1 MEDVNDIELI
11 IKKGSSLVVIESY
24 EEPRVLEL
32 CTRLAIKTFTALY
45 SWRCTTGLQNGVL
58 ESPLVGGTSSDHT
71 SLENRSAILTKPA
84 ELLASIREKNE
95 SGIYVLC
102 DFHVYFDEPDVVRGL
117 KDIALYADKSI
128 TLILL
133 SHALSLPPEI
143 HRYSTRFQLRFPSEN
158 KIRRIVLDEIREWQ
172 KQHQGQ
178 RINLDGKTLSL
189 LTNNLRGLTESDVK
203 RLVHGAIVDDG
214 AITISDIDAVNKSK
228 FELMNMN
235 NILSFEYDTTQFA
248 QVGGLRGLK
257 QWLSER
263 QSAFIATDNSA
274 ATLDTPKGLMLLG
287 VQGGGKSLAAK
298 AIAGLWKV
306 PLLRLDMG
314 ALYNKFHGETE
325 RNLRD
330 TLQLADNV
338 SPCVL
343 WMDEIEKS
351 LGQSDNEGISQRVL
365 GTLLTWMAERKS
377 RVFIVATSNDISRL
391 PPELLRKGRLDEIF
405 FVDLPDR
412 EDRAAIAKI
421 HLQQRQVSFD
431 IQQFAKIA
439 DASDGFTGAE
449 IEQAIVSALYSA
461 KAQEVDVSIDH
472 VLNAVDSTVP
482 ISVVRSEDIQA
493 LRHWATERAVMAN

>member
-1 MEDVNDIELI
+1 MEDLNDIELMV
-11 IKKGSSLVVIESY
+11 KKGSSLIAIESY

-32 CTRLAIKTFTALY
+32 CTRLAIKTCRPLY
-45 SWRCTTGLQNGVL
+45 SWSCTAGLQNGL
-58 ESPLVGGTSSDHT
+58 LSQSATESDVNQAT
-71 SLENRSAILTKPA
+71 LTKPA
-84 ELLASIREKNE
+84 ELLASIRQKNAA
-95 SGIYVLC
+95 GIYVLC
-102 DFHVYFDEPDVVRGL
+102 DFHVYFEEPDVVRSL
-117 KDIALYADKSI
+117 KDIALYSDNQV
-128 TLILL
+128 TLMLL
-133 SHALSLPPEI
+133 SHALTLPPEI
-143 HRYSTRFQLRFPSEN
+143 HRYSTRFQLSFPSEN
-158 KIRRIVLDEIREWQ
+158 KIRQIVLNEVRQWQ
-172 KQHQGQ
+172 QQHIG
-178 RINLDGKTLSL
+178 RRVNVDAKTLSL

-214 AITISDIDAVNKSK
+214 AITISDVDDVNRSK

-235 NILSFEYDTTQFA
+235 NILTFEYDTAQFA
-248 QVGGLRGLK
+248 QVGGLKKLK
-257 QWLSER
+257 QWLDER
-263 QSAFIATDNSA
+263 QSTFSGISKDKSDTRPA
-274 ATLDTPKGLMLLG
+274 LDTPKGILLLG

-298 AIAGLWKV
+298 AIAGLWNV

-325 RNLRD
+325 RNLRE

-405 FVDLPDR
+405 FVDLPNAT
-412 EDRAAIAKI
+412 DRAVIAQIHLRLRHVDFEKEQVIAIAEST
-421 HLQQRQVSFD
+421 Q
-431 IQQFAKIA
+431 
-439 DASDGFTGAE
+439 GFTGAE
-449 IEQAIVSALYSA
+449 IEQVIVSALYSA
-461 KAQEVDVSIDH
+461 KAQQKTLTVEH
-472 VLNAVDSTVP
+472 VLNAVDATVP

-493 LRHWATERAVMAN
+493 LRHWAKERAVMAN